1 MKKFFQEIR
10 DSKIKTDARLAE
22 IQEEYDLT
30 LSAMEEVYAERE
42 RELDKKMTIITS
54 FLKNGDPEV
63 VIEKVSEALKLMSTS
78 TDESINNRVQEK
90 KLKKI
95 N

>member
-10 DSKIKTDARLAE
+10 DSKIKTDAHIAE

-42 RELDKKMTIITS
+42 RELNKKMAIITS

-63 VIEKVSEALKLMSTS
+63 VIEKVSEALRLMSTS
-78 TDESINNRVQEK
+78 TDESIKNRLQEK

>member
-54 FLKNGDPEV
+54 FLKNGDSEV
-63 VIEKVSEALKLMSTS
+63 VIEKVSEALRLMSTS
-78 TDESINNRVQEK
+78 TDESIKNRLQEK
-90 KLKKI
+90 KLKII

>member
-1 MKKFFQEIR
+1 MRKFFQEIR
-10 DSKIKTDARLAE
+10 DSKIKTDAHIAE

-42 RELDKKMTIITS
+42 RELNKKMAIITS
-54 FLKNGDPEV
+54 FLKNGDTEV

>member
-54 FLKNGDPEV
+54 FLKNGDSEV
-63 VIEKVSEALKLMSTS
+63 VIEKVSEALRLMSTS
-78 TDESINNRVQEK
+78 TDESINNRLQEK

>member
-1 MKKFFQEIR
+1 MRKFFQEIR
-10 DSKIKTDARLAE
+10 DSKIKTDAHIAE

-42 RELDKKMTIITS
+42 RELNKKMAIITS
-54 FLKNGDPEV
+54 FLKKGDPEV

>member
-30 LSAMEEVYAERE
+30 LSAMEEIYAERE

-54 FLKNGDPEV
+54 FLKNGDSEV
-63 VIEKVSEALKLMSTS
+63 VIEKVSEALRLMSTS
-78 TDESINNRVQEK
+78 TDESIKNRLQEK

>member
-1 MKKFFQEIR
+1 MRKFFQEIR

-30 LSAMEEVYAERE
+30 LSAMEEIYAERE

-54 FLKNGDPEV
+54 FLKNGDSEV
-63 VIEKVSEALKLMSTS
+63 VIEKVSEALRLMSTS
-78 TDESINNRVQEK
+78 TDESIKNRLQEK

>member
-54 FLKNGDPEV
+54 FLKNGDSEV
-63 VIEKVSEALKLMSTS
+63 VIEKVSEALRLMSTS
-78 TDESINNRVQEK
+78 TDESIKNRLQEK

>member
-42 RELDKKMTIITS
+42 RELNKKMTIITS

-78 TDESINNRVQEK
+78 TDESINNRLQEK